1 MRKPCGLASPA
12 DIIGKTDYDMP
23 WAETEADNYR
33 ADDRRVM
40 DSGEA
45 KLGIIE
51 TQVRADGSKIWI
63 ETNKLPIRNL
73 NGEVIGILGT
83 YQDITDHKAAEAQ
96 VQRQSQQLEQA
107 NQQLE
112 EHSQTLEQ
120 RVEER
125 TQELSQALTNLQ
137 STQTELIQ
145 SEKMAALG
153 QLTASVAHEIN
164 TPLGVIRA
172 AITNIV
178 AASNFSVQQLPK
190 LIQSLSPQQQA
201 EFLALVNAAIQ
212 NSHTLSTREERQLR
226 QQLQIEL
233 ADQGI
238 ADANSI
244 ASQLSQMQVG
254 LNLHLYQ
261 SILHDQ
267 NCDEILQVASKLVL
281 QHLSITSIQQEV
293 DRAAKI
299 VFALKAYSHQSRG
312 NQKSLGQITDGIEV
326 ALTLYHNRLKQGIE
340 VIRNYRK
347 VPDIL
352 CDPDELTQVW
362 VNIIDNAIYA
372 MKQQGTLQIA
382 VTQQGE
388 NVVVEVMDS
397 GCGIPGDLQ
406 VQVFELFFTTKP
418 RGEGS
423 GLGLDIVQQIVRRH
437 DGTIQVYSQPGR
449 TTFAVSFPLSAGR

>member
-1 MRKPCGLASPA
+1 M
-12 DIIGKTDYDMP
+12 
-23 WAETEADNYR
+23 
-33 ADDRRVM
+33 
-40 DSGEA
+40 
-45 KLGIIE
+45 
-51 TQVRADGSKIWI
+51 
-63 ETNKLPIRNL
+63 
-73 NGEVIGILGT
+73 
-83 YQDITDHKAAEAQ
+83 
-96 VQRQSQQLEQA
+96 
-107 NQQLE
+107 
-112 EHSQTLEQ
+112 
-120 RVEER
+120 
-125 TQELSQALTNLQ
+125 
-137 STQTELIQ
+137 
-145 SEKMAALG
+145 
-153 QLTASVAHEIN
+153 
-164 TPLGVIRA
+164 
-172 AITNIV
+172 
-178 AASNFSVQQLPK
+178 
-190 LIQSLSPQQQA
+190 
-201 EFLALVNAAIQ
+201 
-212 NSHTLSTREERQLR
+212 
-226 QQLQIEL
+226 
-233 ADQGI
+233 
-238 ADANSI
+238 
-244 ASQLSQMQVG
+244 
-254 LNLHLYQ
+254 
-261 SILHDQ
+261 
-267 NCDEILQVASKLVL
+267 ASKLVL